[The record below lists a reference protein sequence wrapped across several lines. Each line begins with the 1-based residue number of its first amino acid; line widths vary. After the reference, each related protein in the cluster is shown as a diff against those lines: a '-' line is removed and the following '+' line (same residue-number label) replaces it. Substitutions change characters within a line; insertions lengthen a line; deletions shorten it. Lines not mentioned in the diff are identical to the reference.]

1 MHATCMRTSLCVL
14 GALVTVPGLAADPND
29 AVSHLPFMSGI
40 WRSGTALEGSEEL
53 WSASGG
59 DMMVGVGRVTKQ
71 GKTRAFEFMR
81 IESTATGLVFV
92 ALPGGKNETR
102 FPAIEVSPQKV
113 VFENR
118 EHDFPQ
124 RVSYW
129 RESDGQ
135 LRARIE
141 GVMAGGAKFQEWSW
155 TRWQP

>member
-1 MHATCMRTSLCVL
+1 MRICLWVL
-14 GALVTVPGLAADPND
+14 GALVAVTGLSADSSD
-29 AVSHLPFMSGI
+29 ALSNLQFMSGI
-40 WRSGTALEGSEEL
+40 WRNGTALDGSEEL
-53 WSASGG
+53 WSAAGG
-59 DMMVGVGRVTKQ
+59 DMMVGAGRVTKQ

-141 GVMAGGAKFQEWSW
+141 GVIAGETKFQEWSW